1 MFDSS
6 TKISTRRLGRGLG
19 VESFVEEA
27 GEDFITSR
35 NYGERRPERHEPSPH
50 VVHSLSSQVF
60 RAWSHGGTSP
70 AKIEF
75 MSALPPM
82 LNHLALLIDL
92 REDRLEK
99 TTVPFLRRQ
108 MSVELETLLKRFETE
123 YQEFLLTSGQS
134 ASPELLKSAA

>member
-1 MFDSS
+1 
-6 TKISTRRLGRGLG
+6 
-19 VESFVEEA
+19 
-27 GEDFITSR
+27 
-35 NYGERRPERHEPSPH
+35 
-50 VVHSLSSQVF
+50 
-60 RAWSHGGTSP
+60 
-70 AKIEF
+70 
-75 MSALPPM
+75 M